1 MAADIEQIRASV
13 RARIWQTFAESGI
26 NLSSIPKADLESLVD
41 QVTDNVLLKVNT
53 AIGGAQGVPE
63 VLINRAETGEGEA
76 EQVLWQG
83 RPFLSIFDLYT
94 ISTERLRVVHGF
106 LGKDHENIELVR
118 INDLDW
124 DHGIFE
130 RALGIGDILVHSV
143 DKTEPTVVLRNVTD
157 PAKVYEILRAAMLDA
172 RKKHHIIYE
181 QAL

>member
-1 MAADIEQIRASV
+1 MATNIEQIRTSV
-13 RARIWQTFAESGI
+13 RARVWQTFAQSGV
-26 NLSSIPKADLESLVD
+26 NLSSVPKADLESLVD
-41 QVTDNVLLKVNT
+41 QVTDNVLLEVD
-53 AIGGAQGVPE
+53 ALLGERQDVPE
-63 VLINRAETGEGEA
+63 VLINRAETGEGE
-76 EQVLWQG
+76 EEKILWQG
-83 RPFLSIFDLYT
+83 RPFLSIFDYYT
-94 ISTERLRVVHGF
+94 ITTERLRIIHGF

-118 INDLDW
+118 VNDLDW

-143 DKTEPTVVLRNVTD
+143 DQTEPTVVLRNVTD

>member
-1 MAADIEQIRASV
+1 MATDIKQFRTSV
-13 RARIWQTFAESGI
+13 RARIWQTFAQSGV

-41 QVTDNVLLKVNT
+41 QVTDNVLLEVD
-53 AIGGAQGVPE
+53 ALLGERQDMPE
-63 VLINRAETGEGEA
+63 VLINRAETGEGE
-76 EQVLWQG
+76 EEKILWQG
-83 RPFLSIFDLYT
+83 RPFLSIFEYYT
-94 ISTERLRVVHGF
+94 ISTERLRIVHGF

-118 INDLDW
+118 VNDLDW

-143 DKTEPTVVLRNVTD
+143 DQTEPTVVLRNVTD
-157 PAKVYEILRAAMLDA
+157 PAKVFEILRAAMLDA

>member
-1 MAADIEQIRASV
+1 MAVNIEQIRASV
-13 RARIWQTFAESGI
+13 RARIWQTFAESGV
-26 NLSSIPKADLESLVD
+26 NLSSVPKADLESLVD
-41 QVTDNVLLKVNT
+41 QVTDNVLIEVNT
-53 AIGGAQGVPE
+53 LIGERQGVPE

-83 RPFLSIFDLYT
+83 RPFLSIFELYT

-172 RKKHHIIYE
+172 RKKHHIMYE

>member
-41 QVTDNVLLKVNT
+41 QVTDNVLLEVNT

-94 ISTERLRVVHGF
+94 NSTERLRVVHGF

>member
-1 MAADIEQIRASV
+1 MAADIQQFRASV
-13 RARIWQTFAESGI
+13 RARIWQTFVESGV
-26 NLSSIPKADLESLVD
+26 NLASIPKADLESLVD
-41 QVTDNVLLKVNT
+41 KVTDNVLLEVNT
-53 AIGGAQGVPE
+53 LIADPQGVPE
-63 VLINRAETGEGEA
+63 ILINRAETGEGEE

-83 RPFLSIFDLYT
+83 RPFLSIFELYT
-94 ISTERLRVVHGF
+94 ISTERLRIVHGF

-143 DKTEPTVVLRNVTD
+143 DKTEPTVVLRNVSD